1 MTDKPRIQVVNGQYR
16 LDAWQNSASGMG
28 MAGID
33 KTVLGVFGF
42 GQPINRITLAKMYR
56 YDWLARK
63 ICEKPAKDAVRR
75 WITIDDDRV
84 KAELE
89 RLCVK
94 NRAKEAISWGRLFGG
109 AALVLIVEDGLT
121 PADPLRPERVTKVVE
136 VKVIDR
142 HYLQPHGAILD
153 PYSVGFGKPEFY
165 TTNNGTVFHHSRVMK
180 FTGASLTEDEYQQE
194 QYWGGSYVELYN
206 EVVKSFQGSMQDV
219 RHIMTESSIGQLS
232 IPDLTNSVAMGG
244 SIFDAIQKRLDA
256 FNQSKSIYRT
266 AAMDKEETFDF
277 KNRQLTGLSDLIEQ
291 FKSAVGGA
299 TEMGDL
305 VLFGTSPS
313 GLNSSQEEQLAV
325 YYDMVRSIQEDELMY
340 ALNTIISCIN
350 KGVIPE
356 WDYKPLQEPTDA
368 AKADVRLKEA
378 QAIQAIALD
387 AALQPDEIRNHL
399 NETGHF
405 NLVADDDSDFGE

>member
-1 MTDKPRIQVVNGQYR
+1 MP
-16 LDAWQNSASGMG
+16 
-28 MAGID
+28 GID
-33 KTVLGVFGF
+33 KTILGVFGF
-42 GQPINRITLAKMYR
+42 GQSIDRITLAKMYR

-75 WITIDDDRV
+75 WINIDDDRV

-94 NRAKEAISWGRLFGG
+94 NRAKEAISWGRLYGG
-109 AALVLIVEDGLT
+109 AALILIVEDGMT
-121 PADPLRPERVTKVVE
+121 PADPLRPEKVTKVID

-142 HYLQPHGAILD
+142 HYLQPYGEISD
-153 PYSVGFGKPEFY
+153 PYEVGFGKPEYY
-165 TTNNGTVFHHSRVMK
+165 TTTNGTVFHHSRVLK

-266 AAMDKEETFDF
+266 AAMDKEEEFDF

-325 YYDMVRSIQEDELMY
+325 YYDMVRSIQEDQLMY
-340 ALNTIISCIN
+340 ALNTIIACIN

-356 WDYKPLQEPTDA
+356 WDYKPLQEPTDVQ
-368 AKADVRLKEA
+368 KADVRLKEA

-387 AALQPDEIRNHL
+387 AGLLPDEIRKHL

-405 NLVADDDSDFGE
+405 AFVADDDDDFGE